1 MDDKYA
7 LIALVV
13 ILAILA
19 VYWAY
24 TQCKLN
30 KYLSPKLQK
39 NCGSFVG
46 SMAQHPQ
53 LVPCAFPVSDDWQ
66 MNRCNY
72 AEPAPEHRRT
82 RFFNRRRSSGRC
94 PTRGGGGT
102 GSPSRR

>member
-1 MDDKYA
+1 MSTQFRQVLCAPYTHLTAGTPMDDKYA

-72 AEPAPEHRRT
+72 M
-82 RFFNRRRSSGRC
+82 
-94 PTRGGGGT
+94 
-102 GSPSRR
+102 